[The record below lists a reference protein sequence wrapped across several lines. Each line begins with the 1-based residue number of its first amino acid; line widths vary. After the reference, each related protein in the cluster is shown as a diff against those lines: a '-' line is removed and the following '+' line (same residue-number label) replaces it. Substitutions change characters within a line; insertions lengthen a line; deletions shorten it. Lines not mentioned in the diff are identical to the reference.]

1 VFPLDMPDGTARIRP
16 VMETQLT
23 AAGISLYDETKM
35 LLDYYDR
42 LAGSFTTTP
51 AQPTAKPPSYYIYG
65 AGGSGYYN
73 VTTPSSLTTLDQ
85 VFSSPDMLP
94 AGFTPEL
101 QADAKYTAA
110 LGVKRVAY
118 EGGPSFDNVNTTIN
132 AIYAQAVLDPRI
144 KTTMIDMHN
153 EWSAN
158 NGDLLVYYRATGDQ
172 QWGFTPDVTD
182 LGTFKLAAIDTLNTV
197 DHSTVTFGTLF
208 PGSVSGSAQGACSS
222 NGFNCSTNTSFSA
235 TGGGGQP
242 WQSYSFRSTSSATW
256 TVTLTITYPT
266 SSTVAVYIDGVQVDV
281 TKTAVAGTLSF
292 NAGTVGAGIH
302 GVIVRAVAGSFALS
316 TIAVN

>member
-1 VFPLDMPDGTARIRP
+1 M
-16 VMETQLT
+16 MTQLG
-23 AAGISLYDETKM
+23 ASGRSLFDETKM
-35 LLDYYDR
+35 LLDYYNHM
-42 LAGSFTTTP
+42 AGDFPGAP
-51 AQPTAKPPSYYIYG
+51 AAHPPSYYIYG

-144 KTTMIDMHN
+144 KTTMIGMHN

-172 QWGFTPDVTD
+172 QWGFTPDVTN
-182 LGTFKLAAIDTLNTV
+182 LGTFKFAAIDALNVV
-197 DHSTVTFGTLF
+197 DRNPLTFGTLF
-208 PGSVSGSAQGACSS
+208 PGSLAGTAADVCSRGWSCSPIPNYDYFTADGSKVIWA
-222 NGFNCSTNTSFSA
+222 
-235 TGGGGQP
+235 
-242 WQSYSFRSTSSATW
+242 SYSFRSSASTPW
-256 TVTLTITYPT
+256 TV
-266 SSTVAVYIDGVQVDV
+266 G
-281 TKTAVAGTLSF
+281 LSF
-292 NAGTVGAGIH
+292 KNASRNASVSVYLDGKLVETKNTSGESLSFKAGTVGPGLH
-302 GVIVRAVAGSFALS
+302 GVIIKAATGKFSLD
-316 TIAVN
+316 TISVIQK

>member
-1 VFPLDMPDGTARIRP
+1 
-16 VMETQLT
+16 
-23 AAGISLYDETKM
+23 
-35 LLDYYDR
+35 
-42 LAGSFTTTP
+42 
-51 AQPTAKPPSYYIYG
+51 
-65 AGGSGYYN
+65 
-73 VTTPSSLTTLDQ
+73 
-85 VFSSPDMLP
+85 MLP

-118 EGGPSFDNVNTTIN
+118 EGGPSFDNVNTPIN